1 MGQRR
6 RDMELTPH
14 GFFIAKG
21 EGRNGSTAGENV
33 IVKGGDAVVPCDC
46 TQIFTVGK
54 NIILN

>member
-1 MGQRR
+1 MGQRC
-6 RDMELTPH
+6 RDMELTQH

-33 IVKGGDAVVPCDC
+33 IAKGGDAVVPCDC